1 MLDLEK
7 QEIVRHYADELKTL
21 RRMVI
26 ELKNKYS
33 AVLEAKA
40 AECETDE
47 SVRGSRQ
54 LEFQSSQKTNLNIK
68 KSRTARKD
76 AFLLDNYMS

>member
-1 MLDLEK
+1 VLDLEK
-7 QEIVRHYADELKTL
+7 QEVARKYAGELKIL

-33 AVLEAKA
+33 ALLEAKA
-40 AECETDE
+40 AECEVDD
-47 SVRGSRQ
+47 SVRGFKQ
-54 LEFQSSQKTNLNIK
+54 LEFQSSSKVNLNIK
-68 KSRTARKD
+68 KSRTGRKD

>member
-47 SVRGSRQ
+47 SIRGSRQ

>member
-7 QEIVRHYADELKTL
+7 QEIVRHYAEELKTL

-33 AVLEAKA
+33 AILEAKA
-40 AECETDE
+40 TECETDE
-47 SVRGSRQ
+47 SVRGFRQ
-54 LEFQSSQKTNLNIK
+54 LELQSSQKTNLNIK

>member
-47 SVRGSRQ
+47 SVRGSRR

>member
-40 AECETDE
+40 TECETDE
-47 SVRGSRQ
+47 SIRGSRQ
-54 LEFQSSQKTNLNIK
+54 
-68 KSRTARKD
+68 
-76 AFLLDNYMS
+76 

>member
-1 MLDLEK
+1 VLDLEK

-40 AECETDE
+40 TECETDE

>member
-7 QEIVRHYADELKTL
+7 QEVARKYAGELKIL

-33 AVLEAKA
+33 ALLEAKA
-40 AECETDE
+40 AECEVHD
-47 SVRGSRQ
+47 SVRGFKQ
-54 LEFQSSQKTNLNIK
+54 LEFQSSSKVNLNIK
-68 KSRTARKD
+68 KSRTGRKD